1 MHELYSNEYIIRKNN
16 TSAKNMI
23 FHFIITVIIIHL
35 IPVTFV
41 SIRCSLTYC
50 AFNTLK

>member
-1 MHELYSNEYIIRKNN
+1 MHQLYSNEYIIRKNN
-16 TSAKNMI
+16 ALNEKVI
-23 FHFIITVIIIHL
+23 FRFIITIITLHL

-41 SIRCSLTYC
+41 FILSPITYR